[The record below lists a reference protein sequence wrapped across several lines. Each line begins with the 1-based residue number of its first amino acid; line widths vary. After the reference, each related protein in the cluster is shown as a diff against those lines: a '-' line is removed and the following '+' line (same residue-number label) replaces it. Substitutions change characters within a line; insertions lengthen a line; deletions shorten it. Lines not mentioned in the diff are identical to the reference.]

1 MVTIVEIG
9 PGIRRER
16 SMPGLHWKATPMVFG
31 TLLVRTDG
39 SVRFSAPN
47 GYLVTPPGGRL
58 EMFAA
63 PFPWGGCA

>member
-39 SVRFSAPN
+39 SVRFS
-47 GYLVTPPGGRL
+47 RL
-58 EMFAA
+58 WSSFFLHLICELA
-63 PFPWGGCA
+63 